1 MTWNIFWQAV
11 LSIQLAITL
20 VVASVMSRVGPFF
33 SFARWLLTRGAGLVR
48 YVHPDDDELRQ
59 LANLPP
65 RKYVN
70 PETNGSSSK
79 GGRRGRNHNQQQQQ
93 HQANGAGDVF
103 NVPKSIDLQL
113 DKADIS
119 VHDIVQLRFYTE
131 YQEGVSTGVM
141 FYGEKSI
148 RTVTVQIL
156 KMEGFGNSAC
166 QNSVEI
172 HYSGYST
179 FASTVS

>member
-1 MTWNIFWQAV
+1 MELVTILNLYCSSQSSSFCQAV

-48 YVHPDDDELRQ
+48 YVHPDDEELRQ

-65 RKYVN
+65 RKFVN

-79 GGRRGRNHNQQQQQ
+79 GGRRNRNQQQQ
-93 HQANGAGDVF
+93 HQANGTGDVF

-113 DKADIS
+113 DTADIS

-131 YQEGVSTGVM
+131 YQEFISKELT
-141 FYGEKSI
+141 KLIQDISP
-148 RTVTVQIL
+148 L
-156 KMEGFGNSAC
+156 
-166 QNSVEI
+166 
-172 HYSGYST
+172 
-179 FASTVS
+179 

>member
-1 MTWNIFWQAV
+1 
-11 LSIQLAITL
+11 
-20 VVASVMSRVGPFF
+20 MSRVGPFF

-79 GGRRGRNHNQQQQQ
+79 GGRRGRNHHQQQQ

-131 YQEGVSTGVM
+131 YQECVSTGLM
-141 FYGEKSI
+141 IYIWRKEF
-148 RTVTVQIL
+148 RTSNRADL
-156 KMEGFGNSAC
+156 
-166 QNSVEI
+166 QNRRTLIYV
-172 HYSGYST
+172 ST
-179 FASTVS
+179 CSRWQVLIMDLLT

>member
-1 MTWNIFWQAV
+1 MEIFCQAV

-79 GGRRGRNHNQQQQQ
+79 GGRKGRNHQQQQ

-131 YQEGVSTGVM
+131 YQEGVSTGFMV
-141 FYGEKSI
+141 YGENNF
-148 RTVTVQIL
+148 RTLSPCRSSKWKDTE
-156 KMEGFGNSAC
+156 KA
-166 QNSVEI
+166 
-172 HYSGYST
+172 
-179 FASTVS
+179 